1 MFNDKSEYISKIIR
15 YYIEILE
22 RKPTSDEINSQIAW
36 MNDNKISLEQLP
48 EYFRKSTEFD
58 TLQNFKK
65 IGEGPIITH
74 DGMMMYLNK
83 HDNVLSRHLA
93 YHKVWEPYQTL
104 VTKKFLQNNTE
115 FVDVGANIGYY
126 SILAASVAKTGHITS
141 FEPEPNNFEI
151 LKKNVILNNLENVNL
166 HQLAVTN
173 KNEETLLYLN
183 SIGNAGDH
191 RIFSKNLSSE
201 KENRR
206 NIKIMSTTLDE
217 FLIHRSVPDIIKM
230 DIQGSEMLAIK
241 GMKKTLEE
249 SKRLILFTEF
259 WPEGISASG
268 ESPIEFLSSLSDY
281 GFKICEI
288 NEAHNKIEKKS
299 NEQLLDENIRNS
311 AKYKETSLICLKNIT
326 TEFT

>member
-1 MFNDKSEYISKIIR
+1 MANNKSEFINKIIR
-15 YYIEILE
+15 YYVEILE
-22 RKPTSDEINSQIAW
+22 RTPSSDEINSQISW
-36 MNDNKISLEQLP
+36 MNDNKISIEQLP
-48 EYFRKSTEFD
+48 EYFKKSTEFN

-65 IGEGPIITH
+65 IGGGPIITH

-83 HDNVLSRHLA
+83 HDNVISRHLA

-115 FVDVGANIGYY
+115 FIDIGANIGYY
-126 SILAASVAKTGHITS
+126 SILAASIVKTGHITS

-166 HQLAVTN
+166 HQLAVTS
-173 KNEETLLYLN
+173 KNGETLLYLN

-191 RIFSKNLSSE
+191 RIFSKNLSNE
-201 KENRR
+201 NENRR
-206 NIKIMSTTLDE
+206 NIKITSITLDE
-217 FLIHRSVPDIIKM
+217 FLIHCPVPDIIKM

-241 GMKKTLEE
+241 GMKKTLED
-249 SKRLILFTEF
+249 SKRLIIFTEF
-259 WPEGISASG
+259 WPEGISATG

-281 GFKICEI
+281 GFNIFEI

-299 NEQLLDENIRNS
+299 NEQLLDENVRNS
-311 AKYKETSLICLKNIT
+311 EKYKETSLICLKNIT